1 MLNPHQLRLLRELS
15 RRGTIAAVA
24 KALAYSPSA
33 VSQQLSLLE
42 RATGTA
48 LFAREG
54 RRITLTPTG
63 ARLVAHAE
71 VILAHLEAAEAELS
85 THRGAEAPLR
95 AGFSPS
101 AARALAAPV
110 FAALRASHPGLTLW
124 VREIDPADAGHAVRS
139 GGLDVALVHTYEGF
153 AHPPEP
159 GLATEH
165 LFSEPML
172 FATAEQDEGILAAGN
187 AGIVA
192 AAEDPGFAAEEKA
205 GAGAT
210 GDPVRDHA
218 SAPWI
223 LPAEDTLC
231 HAVVTRLGGPDG
243 VRAESWHRVDDYDTT
258 LRLVAAGAG
267 VAVVPASAATAPP
280 PGVRLTPLPLAR
292 HSHLATRAGATA
304 HPSAR
309 AFAGALREVRESA
322 GAK

>member
-42 RATGTA
+42 RTTGTA

-63 ARLVAHAE
+63 ARLVSHAE

-85 THRGAEAPLR
+85 AHRGEEAPLR

-110 FAALRASHPGLTLW
+110 FAALRSSHPGLTLW

-172 FATAEQDEGILAAGN
+172 FAAPKGSASGT
-187 AGIVA
+187 
-192 AAEDPGFAAEEKA
+192 
-205 GAGAT
+205 T

-218 SAPWI
+218 ATPWV
-223 LPAEDTLC
+223 LPADDTLC
-231 HAVVTRLGGPDG
+231 HAVVTRLGESSG
-243 VRAESWHRVDDYDTT
+243 VRIESWHRVDDYDTT
-258 LRLVAAGAG
+258 LRLVAVGAG
-267 VAVVPASAATAPP
+267 VAVVPASAAAAPP

-309 AFAGALREVRESA
+309 AFVGALREVRETGETGEA
-322 GAK
+322 G

>member
-54 RRITLTPTG
+54 RRIALTPTG

-85 THRGAEAPLR
+85 AHRGPEAPLR

-110 FAALRASHPGLTLW
+110 FAALRTSHPGLALW

-172 FATAEQDEGILAAGN
+172 FAAPVDAAG
-187 AGIVA
+187 
-192 AAEDPGFAAEEKA
+192 PGT
-205 GAGAT
+205 T

-218 SAPWI
+218 AAPWI

-231 HAVVTRLGGPDG
+231 HAVVTRLGASSG

-292 HSHLATRAGATA
+292 HSHLATRAGATE

-309 AFAGALREVRESA
+309 AFAGALREVREDA
-322 GAK
+322 GGS

>member
-54 RRITLTPTG
+54 RRIALTPTG
-63 ARLVAHAE
+63 ARLVEHAE

-85 THRGAEAPLR
+85 AHRGTEAPLR

-110 FAALRASHPGLTLW
+110 FAALRASRPGLALW

-172 FATAEQDEGILAAGN
+172 FAAR
-187 AGIVA
+187 
-192 AAEDPGFAAEEKA
+192 EDGE
-205 GAGAT
+205 GAGGGTGTVGPDARGREPGSL
-210 GDPVRDHA
+210 GDPVREHA
-218 SAPWI
+218 AAPWI

-231 HAVVTRLGGPDG
+231 HAVVTGLGAAHG
-243 VRAESWHRVDDYDTT
+243 VRIESWHRVDDYDTT
-258 LRLVAAGAG
+258 LRLVAVGAG
-267 VAVVPASAATAPP
+267 VAVVPASATAAPP

-309 AFAGALREVRESA
+309 AFAAALRAVREGA
-322 GAK
+322 GAR